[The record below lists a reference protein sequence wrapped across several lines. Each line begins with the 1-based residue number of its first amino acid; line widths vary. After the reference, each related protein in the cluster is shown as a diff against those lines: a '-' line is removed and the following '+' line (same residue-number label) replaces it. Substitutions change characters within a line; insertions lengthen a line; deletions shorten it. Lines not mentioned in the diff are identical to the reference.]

1 MQRRNWADMF
11 TTKSGKESGKLQL
24 EVIGFSLQVLGF
36 NSQSFENEAGLLVAQ
51 RSTAGSRP

>member
-1 MQRRNWADMF
+1 MF

-36 NSQSFENEAGLLVAQ
+36 NSKSFENEAGPLVAQ